1 LEKIQ
6 VCNNYSIPFT
16 TLEYTA
22 YNLLPNT
29 TYYFQVRAHT
39 EIGAGPYTDLI
50 NVTTANENPVPQ
62 LLVATAD
69 AVRIS
74 DLDQEIN
81 YTLTRHIA
89 KEVSYLAEEKKIYWI
104 NEMRELVTS
113 DMTGINATRILDLN
127 NTADSLCVD
136 WVAKNL
142 YWSESGYREHGYRES
157 NGYIMKLDLTMW
169 QAGKIK
175 YENIV
180 KTGRRILN
188 LDVLPSQGYV
198 FDFSHL
204 H

>member
-1 LEKIQ
+1 M
-6 VCNNYSIPFT
+6 
-16 TLEYTA
+16 
-22 YNLLPNT
+22 
-29 TYYFQVRAHT
+29 RAHT
-39 EIGAGPYTDLI
+39 KIGAGPYADLI
-50 NVTTANENPVPQ
+50 NVTTMYENPVPK

-89 KEVSYLAEEKKIYWI
+89 KEVSYLAAENKIYWI

-113 DMTGINATRILDLN
+113 DMTGVNATKILDLN

-142 YWSESGYREHGYRES
+142 YWSESENKNHEYKDDYS
-157 NGYIMKLDLTMW
+157 YIMKLDLTMW
-169 QAGKIK
+169 QAGKLK
-175 YENIV
+175 YENIM
-180 KTGRRILN
+180 KITRTRILN

-198 FDFSHL
+198 DFFLSEL
-204 H
+204 NFNKILIFLYFSLLEIKMIN